1 LKTSSARVL
10 LVEDSEPF
18 RNFVRAMLSEM
29 PELQIVGEV
38 SNGLQAVES
47 ARRLQPDLIVL
58 DIGLPSLNGIEAAR
72 RIRRISPG
80 SKLLFLS
87 QESSVEVVQ
96 EALLTGSHGYVVKID
111 AGNEFLT
118 AVNTVLRGEQFLG
131 QRFADQDFARGSGHH
146 SLRLLPTFVE
156 P

>member
-1 LKTSSARVL
+1 
-10 LVEDSEPF
+10 
-18 RNFVRAMLSEM
+18 MLSEM

-47 ARRLQPDLIVL
+47 ARRLRPDLIVL

-80 SKLLFLS
+80 SRLLFLS

-96 EALLTGSHGYVVKID
+96 EALLAGSQGYVVKID
-111 AGNEFLT
+111 AGNELLT

-131 QRFADQDFARGSGHH
+131 QRFVDQDFAGDSGQT
-146 SLRLLPTFVE
+146 SLRLLPALVE